1 MRIVN
6 PDQAPPMSDAPPPTS
21 DVPAMIRVGRLI
33 ERHEP
38 GAPAPLAMAV
48 PDLIARYERLQA
60 AIVSDVL
67 REHGLLDCAFPGTLV
82 ALRGD
87 RTVAGIAYT
96 VKSSP
101 NTRISGEMTIRGRML
116 DGLAANDFVVWDT
129 SGDTDGTMWGGVM
142 TATVV
147 AKGVRGAIVDGGI
160 RDVAQILAK
169 DFAVYYRYKSPSG
182 SLGRC
187 QITHFQIPVRI
198 GDVFVRP
205 GDVIVADLDGAV
217 CVPRELAIDVLVRA
231 EEILGNERRIFGWVE
246 EGRSIAE
253 ITGEGGYF

>member
-1 MRIVN
+1 
-6 PDQAPPMSDAPPPTS
+6 MSRTPKS
-21 DVPAMIRVGRLI
+21 DVPAMIRVEKLI
-33 ERHEP
+33 ARHEP
-38 GAPAPLAMAV
+38 GAPAPLAIPAELM
-48 PDLIARYERLQA
+48 LARYAKLQA

-67 REHGLLDCAFPGTLV
+67 REHGLLEQAFPGTLA

-101 NTRISGEMTIRGRML
+101 NTRITGEMTIRGKML

-129 SGDTDGTMWGGVM
+129 SGDTHGTMWGGVM

-187 QITHFQIPVRI
+187 QITHYEIPVRM

-205 GDVIVADLDGAV
+205 GDVIVADIDGAV
-217 CVPRELAIDVLVRA
+217 CVPREIAVDVLARA
-231 EEILGNERRIFGWVE
+231 QEILANEERIFEWVSQ
-246 EGRSIAE
+246 GKSVAE
-253 ITGEGGYF
+253 ISAAGGYF

>member
-1 MRIVN
+1 MRET
-6 PDQAPPMSDAPPPTS
+6 DLPPS
-21 DVPAMIRVGRLI
+21 DVPAMIRVDRLI
-33 ERHEP
+33 ARHEP
-38 GAPAPLAMAV
+38 PPPVPLALPV
-48 PDLIARYERLQA
+48 PELVARYERLHA
-60 AIVSDVL
+60 ANVSDVL
-67 REHGLLDCAFPGTLV
+67 REYGILDCAFPGTLQ

-101 NTRISGEMTIRGRML
+101 NTRITGEMTIRGRML

-129 SGDTDGTMWGGVM
+129 SGDTHGTMWGGVM

-187 QITHFQIPVRI
+187 QITHYQIPVRI
-198 GDVFVRP
+198 GEAFVRP

-231 EEILGNERRIFGWVE
+231 EEIAGNEERIFGWVD

-253 ITGEGGYF
+253 ITQKGGYF